1 MTTSNLRAPTP
12 EVSES
17 LENLVEVLD
26 KLKSTLGY
34 GDDMQEIE
42 NILNQLQDEKAE
54 LHRYAEEAILEAQRI
69 RDENEVLVE
78 RVHDAEQAA
87 LEAKINVVIAEN
99 NKLQEIAAEFDR
111 SILEIKLA
119 EAEDA
124 INEAAALRERIT
136 ELEEENAGLTTT
148 LREIRSSSQQ
158 LQALAALESRAVASA
173 AAQAAALGLP
183 SSPTSKLIGSGD
195 TTPREAPSLYATP
208 KPSSLPGGRTAPP
221 AGNPPADEPGATA
234 YISAAGGGED
244 YVGKDPARLADQLV
258 AATGGAGAATEGGI
272 VSHAAKLLRGY
283 AAIDAELATQ
293 RAECERL
300 RGEVDRMQET
310 MSSKTFKA
318 PSAWAEREV
327 KYRQD
332 KKIWEE
338 EKRAMESNMTALRIG
353 GGGGITAGG
362 AALVA
367 GGGGDGDGRLVELE
381 AALLQ
386 ARREKDG
393 ALAQLHELQLSMRV
407 DGEFGKDGVRESP
420 YKGPNAAEALGAAAF
435 ADKSVIMG
443 KLEELEGEN
452 RKLRGELGA
461 VRPVNLRLAVDG
473 AHRHNNNN
481 SNRGNDKDATQLM
494 ALQRDLEKAAVEKT
508 ALQAQVHAAKGGVI
522 SVEEVETIRQ
532 QLVEA
537 ECVRDRLA
545 GELHGLK
552 IVASTTDSSTGTF
565 SDDGRI
571 QELTSRLATAETEA
585 ARMQSALDDA
595 EQYSQATAAA
605 SSAVLLQ
612 LNIKDGTAHNKDDAP
627 TTTTT
632 FTTTNH
638 HHPVVAAALFSGE
651 GMSGQLAALNEQL
664 ARARVNRQALQE
676 EMSKKTDDIDGDRES
691 NSSQLQVSYDKTR
704 ATETKLVAELA
715 VLRQH
720 DKGATTSSSNEDMTA
735 AMSEQLTASRA
746 VYEAMSKQI
755 ASLEMKLKQQREETI
770 AAESIVLN
778 ITAGGDS
785 TSSDNGELEEAK
797 MQLEEAKHKE
807 QLLLVQLADLRP
819 ITLNLAVKDQQQRSQ
834 VSAPAAVVAAEDN
847 TVQIAAAAAS
857 SALQHQIK
865 ALEQQL
871 KRQKASKEGLQE
883 ALKQTTAAPFPG
895 SGSKNN
901 TSPGAT
907 AALELALA
915 KERLREEIL
924 MSRLDNL
931 KDPAVQS
938 QQSSDAAAASLVN
951 TLQGKIAALHS
962 QVAER
967 KRESSVLKAELAE
980 KVQLDNGDRR
990 HNNNSVVV
998 ELKMKLEEAKK
1009 REAIA
1014 VAQLQ
1019 DLQPVKLH
1027 LAVAQAAENAHAD
1040 TVNIS
1045 FNLAGDAISG
1055 GDGIGGEC
1063 DQNEAIT
1070 QSLAAAREVYGS
1082 TQKQIDALQGRLT
1095 QHCALQ
1101 AQLKEQT
1108 TTKAEIQT
1116 QLAVLQQTGASP
1128 SDDDAMARLQ
1138 SELAEVESKEKQLV
1152 QEIAALQTVT
1162 TTTTSMEAG
1171 EVEGGD
1177 GEATAQQQEAR
1188 LSESI
1193 SSQLVA
1199 SEMLR
1204 TGMQKQVAALKA
1216 AMVRAK
1222 AVSESNNASPEE
1234 AEAAKK
1240 KEEVLQARLENLQ
1253 PVLDELEGLE
1263 QSAAATAAAV
1273 ESSGI
1278 KLNINVADSSNNI
1291 ISAELQEMLAA
1302 AEAREADLQ
1311 SKLREAMATAP
1322 VSLRFNLVSGSSD
1335 NHHHHHSSAVTAPGG
1350 LSRNSSSVSLKYSPE
1365 QASQLA
1371 RDRAAA
1377 DAEWEEYAKN
1387 SDLSALQRTKAE
1399 LETKVH
1405 MLEQKIAEADEDK
1418 AVLRQG
1424 VEAAIKTGDV
1434 NALTS
1439 LADRLK
1445 AGKSY
1450 LGGRISPVSKK
1461 LFRRPSSAGKKQPG
1475 GEDGGAPSSGGKG
1488 NSIKKS
1494 FAIKFGSKKPSSTNA
1509 SPLPIAEEDDLD
1521 LHHVS
1526 TPMGAFNAAAAGG
1539 GGGDEYEL
1547 LMEHLVAT
1555 KVRLAESEGDRL
1567 ESRRALIRAK
1577 EKQLEQVKTINELK
1591 AALSSV
1597 NGGNLSSEFGAGGE
1611 DELVGTTGTVKTEHA
1626 TPGSEKKRGLRIPGI
1641 EINLR

>member
-1 MTTSNLRAPTP
+1 
-12 EVSES
+12 
-17 LENLVEVLD
+17 
-26 KLKSTLGY
+26 
-34 GDDMQEIE
+34 MQEIE

-69 RDENEVLVE
+69 RDENEALVE
-78 RVHDAEQAA
+78 RVHDAEQAS
-87 LEAKINVVIAEN
+87 LEAKMDVVIAEN

-111 SILEIKLA
+111 SILELKLA

-148 LREIRSSSQQ
+148 LQEMRSSSQQ

-183 SSPTSKLIGSGD
+183 SSPTSKLIGNSSD
-195 TTPREAPSLYATP
+195 TTPCETPSLYATP
-208 KPSSLPGGRTAPP
+208 ESSSLPGGRTPPP
-221 AGNPPADEPGATA
+221 AGDPPADEPGATA
-234 YISAAGGGED
+234 YISAAGGGVGGD
-244 YVGKDPARLADQLV
+244 YAAKDPARLADQLV
-258 AATGGAGAATEGGI
+258 AATRGAGAATDGGI
-272 VSHAAKLLRGY
+272 VGHAAKLLRGY

-293 RAECERL
+293 KAECERL

-332 KKIWEE
+332 KKNWEE
-338 EKRAMESNMTALRIG
+338 EKRAMESEMTALRVGGGVGIAVGTAGRAAPG
-353 GGGGITAGG
+353 GGGGD
-362 AALVA
+362 
-367 GGGGDGDGRLVELE
+367 GDGDGRLVELE

-386 ARREKDG
+386 IRREKDG

-420 YKGPNAAEALGAAAF
+420 YKGPSAAEALGAASF
-435 ADKSVIMG
+435 ADKSVMMG

-452 RKLRGELGA
+452 RKLRQELAA

-473 AHRHNNNN
+473 ANHSN
-481 SNRGNDKDATQLM
+481 SSRGNGKDAAQLI
-494 ALQRDLEKAAVEKT
+494 ALQRDLEQAAAEKT
-508 ALQAQVHAAKGGVI
+508 ALQAQVHAAKGGVV
-522 SVEEVETIRQ
+522 SVEEVEIIRQ

-545 GELHGLK
+545 GELHGLE
-552 IVASTTDSSTGTF
+552 IVAGTTSDGTCTTGF
-565 SDDGRI
+565 SDVKRI
-571 QELTSRLATAETEA
+571 QELTSRLAAAETEA
-585 ARMQSALDDA
+585 AGLQSALDDA
-595 EQYSQATAAA
+595 EQYSQAASAAA
-605 SSAVLLQ
+605 SSAVLQ
-612 LNIKDGTAHNKDDAP
+612 LNINDGTAHSDDAS
-627 TTTTT
+627 
-632 FTTTNH
+632 TTTNH

-676 EMSKKTDDIDGDRES
+676 EMSKKTETDSNGGDHD
-691 NSSQLQVSYDKTR
+691 SSTSCQLQVSYDKTR
-704 ATETKLVAELA
+704 ATETRLVAELA

-720 DKGATTSSSNEDMTA
+720 ENDATTAAASEDMTA

-755 ASLEMKLKQQREETI
+755 ASLEMKLKQQREETSS
-770 AAESIVLN
+770 AESIVLN
-778 ITAGGDS
+778 LAAGGGGGDN
-785 TSSDNGELEEAK
+785 SSGELEEAK
-797 MQLEEAKHKE
+797 MKLEEAKHKE
-807 QLLLVQLADLRP
+807 QTLLAQLADLRP

-834 VSAPAAVVAAEDN
+834 VSAPAAAIAAEDN
-847 TVQIAAAAAS
+847 TVQIAATAAS
-857 SALQHQIK
+857 SALQHQIQ

-883 ALKQTTAAPFPG
+883 ALKQTTATAPFPS
-895 SGSKNN
+895 SGGKNN
-901 TSPGAT
+901 ESGAT

-931 KDPAVQS
+931 KDPAMQS
-938 QQSSDAAAASLVN
+938 QQSSSAAAASLVN
-951 TLQGKIAALHS
+951 TLQGKIAALRS

-967 KRESSVLKAELAE
+967 KRESLLLKAELAE
-980 KVQLDNGDRR
+980 KVQLDNGD
-990 HNNNSVVV
+990 HHDSNKAVVV
-998 ELKMKLEEAKK
+998 ELKMKLEEAEK
-1009 REAIA
+1009 REAMA

-1040 TVNIS
+1040 AVNIS
-1045 FNLAGDAISG
+1045 FDLSGDAISG
-1055 GDGIGGEC
+1055 DG
-1063 DQNEAIT
+1063 DQNEGIA

-1082 TQKQIDALQGRLT
+1082 TQKNIDELQGHLS
-1095 QHCALQ
+1095 QHRALQ

-1116 QLAVLQQTGASP
+1116 QLAVLEQTGAS
-1128 SDDDAMARLQ
+1128 SDDDAITRLQ
-1138 SELAEVESKEKQLV
+1138 SELAQVESKEMQLV

-1162 TTTTSMEAG
+1162 TTTTTTTTMAAPEMEG
-1171 EVEGGD
+1171 TD
-1177 GEATAQQQEAR
+1177 GELTAQQQEAR
-1188 LSESI
+1188 LAESI
-1193 SSQLVA
+1193 SSQLAA

-1216 AMVRAK
+1216 AMARAK
-1222 AVSESNNASPEE
+1222 ADSQNSNASPEE

-1278 KLNINVADSSNNI
+1278 KLNINVADSGTGTSNVV
-1291 ISAELQEMLAA
+1291 STELQEKLAA

-1311 SKLREAMATAP
+1311 SKLREAMAAAP
-1322 VSLRFNLVSGSSD
+1322 VNLRFNLVSGSSD
-1335 NHHHHHSSAVTAPGG
+1335 NHNYHQHHSSAVTAPGG

-1418 AVLRQG
+1418 ALLQQG
-1424 VEAAIKTGDV
+1424 VEAVIKTGDV
-1434 NALTS
+1434 SALTS

-1461 LFRRPSSAGKKQPG
+1461 LFRRSSSTGKKQPSQ
-1475 GEDGGAPSSGGKG
+1475 DGGAPSSGGKG
-1488 NSIKKS
+1488 NSVKKS
-1494 FAIKFGSKKPSSTNA
+1494 FSDKFGSKKSSSTSA
-1509 SPLPIAEEDDLD
+1509 SPLPIAEEEDDLD
-1521 LHHVS
+1521 LHVHHVS
-1526 TPMGAFNAAAAGG
+1526 TPMAAFNAAAAAGGGG

-1577 EKQLEQVKTINELK
+1577 EKQLEQIKMINELK
-1591 AALSSV
+1591 AALRSG
-1597 NGGNLSSEFGAGGE
+1597 NGGGGGGLTSSAVESGGGGE
-1611 DELVGTTGTVKTEHA
+1611 DELVGGKTEHA